1 MSDNE
6 NWIKTYAV
14 SDIDDEDVKEF
25 QLPNGNKIAVYNINN
40 KFYATDLF
48 CTHEKVS
55 LCDGFIDG
63 DSIECPLHQ
72 GVFKISTGEVL
83 ESPPTEGLKT
93 YLTKIEENYI
103 FVNVS

>member
-1 MSDNE
+1 MNDNE
-6 NWIKTYAV
+6 NWVKTY
-14 SDIDDEDVKEF
+14 SIHDIDDEDVKEF
-25 QLPNGNKIAVYNINN
+25 HLPNGNKIAVYNINSS
-40 KFYATDLF
+40 FYATDLF
-48 CTHEKVS
+48 CTHEEVS

-93 YLTKIEENYI
+93 YLTKIENNFIY
-103 FVNVS
+103 VNIN